1 MNRPAASEVGDMSK
15 AKIFD
20 PETGKRLGPRQAG
33 EKGEDNG

>member
-1 MNRPAASEVGDMSK
+1 MSGLAASEVGDMSK

-20 PETGKRLGPRQAG
+20 PETGKRLGPGQAG